1 MNEPRGGQTIRNRT
15 GRDAV
20 DKAEQADLADADE
33 GVPEEREPEEAA
45 RDGHGSGGGRDEED
59 KEPGEAVEDT
69 DTGEHPV
76 RPKVPY
82 WLSQVP
88 YLLVMSALAA
98 GIVVV
103 AAAHFKRGPAI
114 IAGALLLAAVFRA
127 FLPDDWIGMLAVRRR
142 WIDLLTLVTLAVLLI
157 VLAWVAPQLSA

>member
-1 MNEPRGGQTIRNRT
+1 M
-15 GRDAV
+15 

-33 GVPEEREPEEAA
+33 GASEERTPEGAVH
-45 RDGHGSGGGRDEED
+45 DGHGSDEGRGEED
-59 KEPGEAVEDT
+59 REPAGTVDDT
-69 DTGEHPV
+69 GTGEHPV

-114 IAGALLLAAVFRA
+114 IAGALLLAAVFRL
-127 FLPDDWIGMLAVRRR
+127 FLPKDWIGMLAVRRR
-142 WIDLLTLVTLAVLLI
+142 WIDLLTLVALAVLLI
-157 VLAWVAPQLSA
+157 VLAWVAPQLSS